1 MIQVRSLIASEADP
15 ATRLQI
21 VSVMKRTYQLEPMGL
36 EIFFS
41 GRNSLYLTFKSYDQR
56 ERYPWLK
63 RSGAKYRDLEA
74 HNAHQQGFTACVC
87 RVDRL
92 LRDQPVVRLQS
103 QRSPQR
109 WERTALRWSLY
120 RRIL

>member
-1 MIQVRSLIASEADP
+1 
-15 ATRLQI
+15 
-21 VSVMKRTYQLEPMGL
+21 MKRTYQLEPMGL

-56 ERYPWLK
+56 ERYPWLTRISAKDRTLK
-63 RSGAKYRDLEA
+63 RTMLLSRP
-74 HNAHQQGFTACVC
+74 FTGCVC

-109 WERTALRWSLY
+109 SEQTALRWCLY
-120 RRIL
+120 MRIA